1 VKSLRNYLLGL
12 LALLLV
18 LALLVWFLPARWARP
33 WIEPQLHG
41 LQLQQV
47 HGTLWDGRSDQV
59 MSAGGEPLG
68 KLRWTLSRR
77 ALLGDART
85 QLFFDGPFLA
95 FSGAAHRLAEQ
106 RVELHDLALTANL
119 DKLSLPAASPLGR
132 PGGELVVDASH
143 ALLQGGWPL
152 ELQLH
157 AQWRQARMHTA
168 DGDVALGTLALQAQ
182 SHAGVI
188 QARLHDVGG
197 GPLAAKGELQLSPL
211 GWRLDAT
218 LSSRQTDP
226 LLEHWLAKLGTPSAD
241 GSVHVQRRGGLAG
254 TLPAPL
260 AEKDPAQP

>member
-1 VKSLRNYLLGL
+1 VKSLRYYLLGL

-18 LALLVWFLPARWARP
+18 LGLLVWFLPARWARP

-59 MSAGGEPLG
+59 LSPGGEPLG

-77 ALLGDART
+77 ALLGDARM
-85 QLFFDGPFLA
+85 QLHFDGPFLA

-106 RVELHDLALTANL
+106 RVEMHDLALTTNL
-119 DKLSLPAASPLGR
+119 DKLALPEASPLGR
-132 PGGELVVDASH
+132 PGGQLVVDSSH
-143 ALLQGGWPL
+143 ALLQAGWPL

-157 AQWRQARMHTA
+157 AQWRQAQMHTP

-188 QARLHDVGG
+188 QARLHDVGS
-197 GPLAAKGELQLSPL
+197 GPLAANGELQLSPL

-241 GSVHVQRRGGLAG
+241 GSVHVERRGGLAG
-254 TLPAPL
+254 TLPTPATK
-260 AEKDPAQP
+260 KDPQQP